1 MEATMH
7 GSLDKSGN
15 NEDSIYRRWGLGLLA
30 LPALL
35 AVTLIGLAIAQPSTS
50 NWISEAVQAEF
61 AGFDAMP
68 QIAPTQFARPSME
81 FRTVRAD

>member
-35 AVTLIGLAIAQPSTS
+35 AVTLIGLAIAQPNTS

-68 QIAPTQFARPSME
+68 QITPTQFARPSME